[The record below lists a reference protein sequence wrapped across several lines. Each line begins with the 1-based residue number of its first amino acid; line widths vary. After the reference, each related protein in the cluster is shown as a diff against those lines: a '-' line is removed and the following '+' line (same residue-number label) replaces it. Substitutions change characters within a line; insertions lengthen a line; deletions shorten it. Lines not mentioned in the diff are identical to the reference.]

1 MTLDEIRNGAR
12 VLIDANVLIY
22 GVRRTSLQCRA
33 LLARCETGALEG
45 IITTTILAEFS
56 HRRMM
61 EEAKFKGLIGSNPA
75 RALGERREIL
85 RQLSGYA
92 DEVRDLLGGG
102 LFVEPVMG
110 EDFHLALEFQQKFSL
125 LTNDSL
131 NLAVARRLGLNEIS
145 TADKGFD
152 SAQGFIIYKPT
163 DIVMS

>member
-1 MTLDEIRNGAR
+1 MNLDELRNGTR

-22 GVRRTSLQCRA
+22 GIRRSSLQCRG
-33 LLARCETGALEG
+33 LLARCEAGALEG

-56 HRRMM
+56 HRRMI
-61 EEAKFKGLIGSNPA
+61 EEAKFKGLISSNPA
-75 RALGERREIL
+75 RALSEHRELL

-92 DEVRDLLGGG
+92 EEVRDLLGGG
-102 LFVEPVMG
+102 LFVEPVLA

-131 NLAVARRLGLNEIS
+131 NLAVARRLGVSEIS

-152 SAQGFIIYKPT
+152 SAQGFIVYKPT
-163 DIVMS
+163 DIVIP